1 MNKDR
6 LKNIVVAVVS
16 YLYVLLFVYAAV
28 SKLLDFENFQV
39 QLGQS
44 PLLSAFAGYVAWLVP
59 AVEILIS
66 LLLVIPRFRKIG
78 LLASYILMIMFT
90 AYIYI
95 ILNYSSFIPCSCG
108 GVLEKMS
115 WNEHLIFNVV
125 FVLFAG
131 LGYFFIPTAHRIDTA
146 FSFLTSKIIV
156 LFLGGSLGILIVVIG
171 YQFSEN
177 IIHHHNNF
185 VRRFPQHYATPVEK
199 IDLKYNSYYFAG
211 YGDGKIYLGNYTTPL
226 QILEIDEDLKHKIV
240 RRIDLDDLTLA
251 FKEPQIAVEP
261 PYFYFYEGAVPYL
274 YSGTITDWRA
284 TLRFKTGDYFSQLKP
299 IDQDNVAVRFI
310 EQPSGESIL
319 GSINL
324 IDTVRLKERKLLERQ
339 FDGIFDT
346 DGKLAYNKTLKKLVY
361 VYYYRN
367 QYILFSSDLHTVSR
381 GNTIDTTSRADVKLV
396 TITSKNKTT
405 YSKPPRVVNN
415 SIATDGNILYVHST
429 LPGQFEDLKIWKRA
443 IIIDMYQLQNK
454 SYLSSFYLHDES
466 GEKVKSFI
474 VDGSNLYGL
483 VGTKLVK
490 YQLKKDIKIKRP

>member
-1 MNKDR
+1 M
-6 LKNIVVAVVS
+6 
-16 YLYVLLFVYAAV
+16 
-28 SKLLDFENFQV
+28 
-39 QLGQS
+39 
-44 PLLSAFAGYVAWLVP
+44 
-59 AVEILIS
+59 
-66 LLLVIPRFRKIG
+66 
-78 LLASYILMIMFT
+78 
-90 AYIYI
+90 
-95 ILNYSSFIPCSCG
+95 
-108 GVLEKMS
+108 
-115 WNEHLIFNVV
+115 
-125 FVLFAG
+125 
-131 LGYFFIPTAHRIDTA
+131 
-146 FSFLTSKIIV
+146 
-156 LFLGGSLGILIVVIG
+156 
-171 YQFSEN
+171 
-177 IIHHHNNF
+177 
-185 VRRFPQHYATPVEK
+185 
-199 IDLKYNSYYFAG
+199 KYNSYYFAG